1 MQYLFINIIIMIESM
16 WALYYREG
24 EGRENHTIQWLF
36 YSEYDA
42 LDYGKYNTHFQY
54 YAVEYEVIER

>member
-1 MQYLFINIIIMIESM
+1 MIKSM
-16 WALYYREG
+16 WALYYIEW